1 MRTDGQFGRMPGMM
15 SSDDM
20 DKLMNDTGAEFDQMF
35 LTMMIE
41 HHQGAIEMATEQK
54 DGMYADAPRSSTM
67 STLGSI
73 VAGLGVALGYVTL
86 QKRR

>member
-1 MRTDGQFGRMPGMM
+1 MKRRLLSIVFALLLIGVSVLWTFVDDARKLSTADGIDIFQANGWIG
-15 SSDDM
+15 
-20 DKLMNDTGAEFDQMF
+20 
-35 LTMMIE
+35 
-41 HHQGAIEMATEQK
+41 
-54 DGMYADAPRSSTM
+54 DAPRSSTM